1 MRKDLEKASTR
12 ERFDH
17 LVSLLSS
24 QRFLKREGL
33 GNEVPFFVCSF
44 APTEAIE
51 FAEVVSQLKR
61 QLSQSGIRIL
71 DINLYDLAIEMLS
84 KDGDLEWIL
93 ESEPR
98 LEKVKLLSNLRGI
111 LDTERHLIPAIE
123 QRMKDAAGFQI
134 LFLTGIGEVFPYI
147 RSHNVLNNLQRIAKE
162 QPTVMFF
169 PGTYSHSL
177 EKGASLELFGRLRD
191 DKYYRAYNVYDREA

>member
-33 GNEVPFFVCSF
+33 GNEVPFFVCPF

-93 ESEPR
+93 ESEPG